1 MNGYTERSLARN
13 GPGKKR
19 RTIFKTVFTLLLIA
33 VVLEIGL
40 MLSAVF
46 GMEIP
51 QRLQRN
57 AEQILME
64 QVENRASYLR
74 SMLLEAE
81 KLDSFMRSPAK
92 RSSICAAAAAP
103 RLISTAWRRRRTF

>member
-51 QRLQRN
+51 QRLRRN

-81 KLDSFMRSPAK
+81 ELDSFMRTVSGK
-92 RSSICAAAAAP
+92 TQQYLRSDKLPVLTEKENQNNA
-103 RLISTAWRRRRTF
+103 